1 LTMRI
6 IFTPEALNDIEN
18 IKNYL
23 LDEYGPQTAVKNIKK
38 VLKSIRSLEQ
48 FPLQGSGVWEKYGI
62 ESDYRYIYTTRNY
75 VFYRVSSD
83 SVRVIRILD
92 VRRDFLSILFGI
104 NDLTDDSE

>member
-1 LTMRI
+1 MRI

-18 IKNYL
+18 NKNYL

-83 SVRVIRILD
+83 LVRVIRILD

>member
-1 LTMRI
+1 MRI

-23 LDEYGPQTAVKNIKK
+23 LDEYGPQTTVKNIKK

-62 ESDYRYIYTTRNY
+62 ESDYRYIYTTHNY

-104 NDLTDDSE
+104 NDLTDDS

>member
-1 LTMRI
+1 MRI

-62 ESDYRYIYTTRNY
+62 ESDYR
-75 VFYRVSSD
+75 
-83 SVRVIRILD
+83 
-92 VRRDFLSILFGI
+92 
-104 NDLTDDSE
+104 